1 MRVVRSLLSVLVL
14 GLLGQALVP
23 MALAQQQAYPGVA
36 LLDLKA
42 VLEQHPGFQAMK
54 KELQGAVDMAQVD
67 FRARRERL
75 AKLVQQLK
83 QLKQG
88 TPEYKNLE
96 AQVTKERADLNV
108 FASLKQK
115 ELLERETKMYY
126 SAYVEI
132 RQIVAQ
138 ICRQYNIGIVLRFDS
153 KQLDPNNSQDV
164 LKHLNN
170 RVFYHQKALDL
181 TPLVIQQLKQRA
193 GAAAA
198 RPFANPGVPRR

>member
-1 MRVVRSLLSVLVL
+1 MRLVRCFLPVLAVVLAQQSFLAEA
-14 GLLGQALVP
+14 Q
-23 MALAQQQAYPGVA
+23 AQQQAYPGVA

-42 VLEQHPGFQAMK
+42 VLEHHPGFQAMK
-54 KELQGAVDMAQVD
+54 KELQGAVDIAQVD

-75 AKLVQQLK
+75 AKLVQQLN

-126 SAYVEI
+126 TAYVEI

-153 KQLDPNNSQDV
+153 KELDPNNSQDV

-170 RVFYHQKALDL
+170 RIFYHQKALDL

-193 GAAAA
+193 GGAAA
-198 RPFANPGVPRR
+198 RPFVPQGTPRR

>member
-1 MRVVRSLLSVLVL
+1 MRLVRCFLPVLAVVLAQQSFLAETR
-14 GLLGQALVP
+14 
-23 MALAQQQAYPGVA
+23 AQQQAYPGVA

-126 SAYVEI
+126 TAYTEI

-170 RVFYHQKALDL
+170 RIFYHQKALDL
-181 TPLVIQQLKQRA
+181 TPLVVQQLKQRA
-193 GAAAA
+193 GAAAT
-198 RPFANPGVPRR
+198 RPFVPQRTPRR